1 MPVSII
7 EHRGKKIL
15 FTDFANIKDPK
26 VLMETMYESDRMYQL
41 YGDNVRHLLNFHNA
55 MTSPEFFEKS
65 KELGKKNIDKCL
77 KDAFVGITALKSVL
91 LKGYLLFTGG
101 SRTAKVFDSVEKAK
115 DWLAE
120 G

>member
-1 MPVSII
+1 
-7 EHRGKKIL
+7 
-15 FTDFANIKDPK
+15 
-26 VLMETMYESDRMYQL
+26 MYQL
-41 YGDNVRHLLNFHNA
+41 YGDKVRHLLNFRDA

-65 KELGKKNIDKCL
+65 KELGKKNVSKCF
-77 KDAFVGITALKSVL
+77 KDAFVGITPLKSVL

-101 SRTAKVFDSVEKAK
+101 SRTARVFDDTEKAK